1 MVIGPVVEID
11 LTEVVK
17 SLKRIER
24 ERKKESKLQCKNYYS
39 LHREE
44 VKERNRVNRLNLESY
59 RKKYKGVYD
68 NLIII

>member
-24 ERKKESKLQCKNYYS
+24 ERQKELKKNYKNYYA
-39 LHREE
+39 LHKDEYRE
-44 VKERNRVNRLNLESY
+44 RARIHRLNLKSY
-59 RKKYKGVYD
+59 REKFANVYD
-68 NLIII
+68 NLI